1 MRQFINF
8 IVRNSLYLITALGG
22 IVAFILL
29 LNWSEMPVLQRMV
42 SLFFCAVVLHL
53 WEEGRFPGGFTE
65 MITRKLDFTQRD
77 PHFGEFITADYVL
90 IITFVPLFF
99 PKVTWLAIAPM
110 LLGIFEVI
118 AHLGAIRMFNLQ
130 RFYSPGLVTAVV
142 VMLPISIYTIVYVV
156 QNNLMQPVYWLFSLI
171 YMVIGVMIAQQIV
184 VRMNG
189 MKYTDFLKKVR
200 ATIFAK

>member
-1 MRQFINF
+1 MKNF
-8 IVRNSLYLITALGG
+8 ITKNSLYLLTALAV
-22 IVAFILL
+22 IVAIFLL
-29 LNWSEMPVLQRMV
+29 LNWSTMPVLQRMV
-42 SLFFCAVVLHL
+42 GLFFCGIVLHL

-77 PHFGEFITADYVL
+77 PHFGELITADYVL
-90 IITFVPLFF
+90 FITFISLFF
-99 PKVTWLAIAPM
+99 PNVTWLAMAPM
-110 LLGIFEVI
+110 LLGILEVI
-118 AHLGAIRMFNLQ
+118 GHLGAIKMFNLP
-130 RFYSPGLVTAVV
+130 RFYSPGLVSAVV
-142 VMLPISIYTIVYVV
+142 VMLPISIYTIVHVA

-171 YMVIGVMIAQQIV
+171 YMVVGVMIAQQIV